1 MKKIILL
8 VQLII
13 CFSSIYAENKVPST
27 VKEVTVYPSGAKIT
41 SFAEVKLSAG
51 NNEVIFE
58 KMPLDINI
66 SSLQIKVKGS
76 SKLLSA
82 NFRTFTSPNTKNDAS
97 KSRVLNDSLVLLG
110 DNLTRINIENTLLSQ
125 EEQLLLENQKKVGSY
140 PNNGNNLSIND
151 LKELSSYCKTRMTE
165 IKNRV
170 LELSF
175 SQRKIQIEQNDLYK
189 KLNLLNI
196 TDAQTTGE
204 IVLQFN
210 SPVAQTAEISC
221 IYLIAN
227 ASWTPIYDLRAE
239 SIEKPLSLVSKA
251 SIRNFSGLDWKNV
264 QLHLSSAL
272 PFSNNSRPILQP
284 KYIDFGNGY
293 SSMDVKQNQSLTM
306 LSGKL
311 TDSNSGESLIGANI
325 SLSQNGKFFAGAVT
339 DVDGMYTMYANPGYY
354 EVEYSYTGYSRQR
367 QNIVLIAG
375 QTAYTNTILQAD
387 QNALNEVV
395 VMGYGTQKKM
405 NQTGS
410 VSSLNMAQIPTRN
423 PSAMIRGTSGISSN
437 DGSGNV
443 RIKGSRDE
451 STIYMVDGVKV
462 SKERLLPAETI
473 VESIEKMYEDDENFI
488 EVFDVADAQ
497 TVLNNTKTQVIEYKT
512 QEIPA
517 IYQYHSVPKLDPS
530 VFLLAKIID
539 YGKYNLVSGNANIFY
554 KDTYIGQSFI
564 DTKNTGDTLLL
575 SLGRDEDISIKRL
588 KPVDMKSEKKFFG
601 DSRKERIAFEIS
613 VKNNKNIPIEIEV
626 LDQIPVSR
634 NKEIVVTLDE
644 KNGADYNET
653 YGKLSWKLN
662 IPERKSKTVKFEY
675 SVKAPK
681 TKVVN

>member
-8 VQLII
+8 VQLIL

-41 SFAEVKLSAG
+41 SFAEVKLLAG
-51 NNEVIFE
+51 SNEVIFE

-82 NFRTFTSPNTKNDAS
+82 NFRIFTSPNTKADAS
-97 KSRVLNDSLVLLG
+97 KSRILNDSFVLLS
-110 DNLTRINIENTLLSQ
+110 DNLTKINIENALLSQ

-175 SQRKIQIEQNDLYK
+175 LQRKIQTVQNELRQ

-196 TDAQTTGE
+196 TDAQTSGE

-210 SPVAQTAEISC
+210 SPVAQTAEIAC

-284 KYIDFGNGY
+284 KYLDFAAQTAYNNTYQKYSNLNGG
-293 SSMDVKQNQSLTM
+293 SQATLRGQI
-306 LSGKL
+306 
-311 TDSNSGESLIGANI
+311 TDKSGETVIGANI
-325 SLSQNGKFFAGAVT
+325 CLYRNGVKKLAATT
-339 DVDGMYTMYANPGYY
+339 DVDGNYSINLEAGIYD
-354 EVEYSYTGYSRQR
+354 VEYSYIGLAKQR
-367 QNIVLIAG
+367 QEKVVMPSGQIVKL
-375 QTAYTNTILQAD
+375 NVRLED
-387 QNALNEVV
+387 NASASEEVV
-395 VMGYGTQKKM
+395 IKEYKVPLIRQDNTTSGSTYSSEQLNGVNVMGYGTVKKSE
-405 NQTGS
+405 TS
-410 VSSLNMAQIPTRN
+410 SRVSTQNMAQIPNTTN
-423 PSAMIRGTSGISSN
+423 QQPKN
-437 DGSGNV
+437 DE
-443 RIKGSRDE
+443 K
-451 STIYMVDGVKV
+451 
-462 SKERLLPAETI
+462 TI
-473 VESIEKMYEDDENFI
+473 VESIEKMYEDEENFTEI
-488 EVFDVADAQ
+488 FDVADAQ

>member
-1 MKKIILL
+1 MKKITLL
-8 VQLII
+8 LQLIL

-51 NNEVIFE
+51 SNEVIFE

-76 SKLLSA
+76 SKLFSA
-82 NFRTFTSPNTKNDAS
+82 NFRIFTSPNTKTDAS
-97 KSRVLNDSLVLLG
+97 KSRILNDSLVLLN
-110 DNLTRINIENTLLSQ
+110 DNLTKINIENALLSQ
-125 EEQLLLENQKKVGSY
+125 EEQLLWENQKKVGSY

-175 SQRKIQIEQNDLYK
+175 LQRKIQIEQNDLHK

-196 TDAQTTGE
+196 TDAQTSGE

-210 SPVAQTAEISC
+210 APVAQTAEISC

-284 KYIDFGNGY
+284 KYLDFAAQTVYNNTY
-293 SSMDVKQNQSLTM
+293 QNYNNINNSSACLRGQ
-306 LSGKL
+306 L
-311 TDSNSGESLIGANI
+311 TDRTGETLIGGSI
-325 SLSQNGKFFAGAVT
+325 CFYKNGIKKMNAAT
-339 DVDGMYTMYANPGYY
+339 DVDGNYSVNLDGGVYDI
-354 EVEYSYTGYSRQR
+354 EYSYVGYTKQR
-367 QNIVLIAG
+367 QEKVVIPGGQIVKL
-375 QTAYTNTILQAD
+375 NVSLED
-387 QNALNEVV
+387 NNNALSEVV
-395 VMGYGTQKKM
+395 IKEYKVPLIRQDNTTSGATYSSEQLNNVTVIGYGTVKKSE
-405 NQTGS
+405 TS
-410 VSSLNMAQIPTRN
+410 SRVSTQNMAQIPNTTN
-423 PSAMIRGTSGISSN
+423 QQPKN
-437 DGSGNV
+437 DE
-443 RIKGSRDE
+443 K
-451 STIYMVDGVKV
+451 
-462 SKERLLPAETI
+462 TI
-473 VESIEKMYEDDENFI
+473 VESIEKMYEDEENFTEI
-488 EVFDVADAQ
+488 FDITDAQ

-634 NKEIVVTLDE
+634 NKEIIVTLDE